1 MGTFTGKTILI
12 TGASEGIGR
21 ALALALAPQ
30 RPRLA
35 LVARSATRLESAAR
49 ECTALGA
56 EAVALPADLARP
68 GDCARVV
75 QLATERFG
83 GLDVLV
89 NNAGVTMLSRFEAV
103 SDLGV
108 FGHLLAVNYLAA
120 VHLTAAALP
129 HLRRTR
135 G

>member
-35 LVARSATRLESAAR
+35 LVARSAARLESAAH

-56 EAVALPADLARP
+56 EALALPADLARP

-75 QLATERFG
+75 QLTTERCG

-89 NNAGVTMLSRFEAV
+89 NNAGVTM
-103 SDLGV
+103 
-108 FGHLLAVNYLAA
+108 
-120 VHLTAAALP
+120 
-129 HLRRTR
+129 
-135 G
+135 